1 MPKFV
6 SSVNVDSTNNTSHFT
21 NLDIADVFS
30 QIFNSRLVNHSCNFI
45 YDGNTCQVTP
55 NSEDLESE
63 IIAQQINC
71 FIEWNYKYPDRND
84 YLDGYLTN
92 DCFPIL
98 EKDYKSIT
106 FPLFKNL
113 YLKDFLDDT
122 SANYIKEKINEKIT
136 SLG

>member
-6 SSVNVDSTNNTSHFT
+6 TVINVDSTNNTLHFT

-30 QIFNSRLVNHSCNFI
+30 QIFNSYLGNQFCSFT

-55 NSEDLESE
+55 HSEDLESE

-71 FIEWNYKYPDRND
+71 FIEWNDKYPDRND
-84 YLDGYLTN
+84 YLDGYLIN

-98 EKDYKSIT
+98 EKDYKNIT

-122 SANYIKEKINEKIT
+122 SANYIKDRINEKIIAL
-136 SLG
+136 S

>member
-6 SSVNVDSTNNTSHFT
+6 TVINVDSTNNTLHFT

-30 QIFNSRLVNHSCNFI
+30 QIFNSYLVNQFCSFT

-55 NSEDLESE
+55 HSEDLESE

-71 FIEWNYKYPDRND
+71 FIEWNDKYPDRND
-84 YLDGYLTN
+84 YLDGYLIN

-98 EKDYKSIT
+98 EKDYKNIT

-122 SANYIKEKINEKIT
+122 SANYIKDRINEKIIAL
-136 SLG
+136 S